1 MAKTEIFRL
10 SYYDNDIKK
19 RYSSLINKYLPIRIK
34 FSALNR
40 FLENSPLKKLQSS
53 KRKGEEDIYFYRFDI
68 KLNGKEHT
76 VLIKYQI
83 TGHEIKMLD
92 IVKIP

>member
-19 RYSSLINKYLPIRIK
+19 RYRSLINKYLPIRIK

-40 FLENSPLKKLQSS
+40 FLENRPLEILRPSEK
-53 KRKGEEDIYFYRFDI
+53 KGEEDIYFYRFDI
-68 KLNGKEHT
+68 KLNGKKHT
-76 VLIKYQI
+76 VLIKYRI